1 MKLDNPPQERAAS
14 PTSSSSAF
22 NFLEKLVESVPT
34 TIMTTSTDLYQRT
47 AQAVPTSVTSAVT
60 STVQSIKTLSE
71 PLVAQHRDV
80 LVSLDGYACKG
91 LDHSLNAIHNTAK
104 TVNVT
109 IAAVENK
116 VSATRTSVE
125 ATVASARSSADAHL
139 ATIESTALALAAPVI
154 VSSVNAVDNAIERFI
169 PSSSGGA
176 TATTTEDAAATTDAA
191 DADSTGEDAGEQVPE
206 YQFAPLPVSPK
217 SASALPMYN
226 EDEAAANTAAAAAD
240 AAAAAAGPAAAP
252 FGTETKKLLKQ
263 IEAVCTKAKFRA
275 RERALAQVQYAT
287 ARTEAVVTQLKTN
300 TVDLLAYAKKI
311 GADGYGYVT
320 SEEAAADAKAAAAKA
335 SEVAAEVAAKAKVVS
350 AAVVT
355 KAEEAMPAPVVDQ
368 AKRVATMLTAYY
380 AAGLDL
386 AKQHEVAE
394 KVTDAAAVFYGH
406 VERLTRGEHR
416 DQVLAFLL
424 RRTQADAAA
433 AAAAAAS
440 GGGGGGG
447 AAAAEENVDD
457 LASATLVPAE
467 ANVEVEAEA
476 DAVQVEAEEEEE
488 EEVLP
493 TLELVEAEAVVVDEA
508 EAAAIDATVEM

>member
-1 MKLDNPPQERAAS
+1 M
-14 PTSSSSAF
+14 
-22 NFLEKLVESVPT
+22 
-34 TIMTTSTDLYQRT
+34 
-47 AQAVPTSVTSAVT
+47 
-60 STVQSIKTLSE
+60 
-71 PLVAQHRDV
+71 
-80 LVSLDGYACKG
+80 G
-91 LDHSLNAIHNTAK
+91 
-104 TVNVT
+104 
-109 IAAVENK
+109 
-116 VSATRTSVE
+116 
-125 ATVASARSSADAHL
+125 
-139 ATIESTALALAAPVI
+139 
-154 VSSVNAVDNAIERFI
+154 
-169 PSSSGGA
+169 
-176 TATTTEDAAATTDAA
+176 
-191 DADSTGEDAGEQVPE
+191 
-206 YQFAPLPVSPK
+206 
-217 SASALPMYN
+217 
-226 EDEAAANTAAAAAD
+226 
-240 AAAAAAGPAAAP
+240 
-252 FGTETKKLLKQ
+252 
-263 IEAVCTKAKFRA
+263 
-275 RERALAQVQYAT
+275 
-287 ARTEAVVTQLKTN
+287 
-300 TVDLLAYAKKI
+300 
-311 GADGYGYVT
+311 
-320 SEEAAADAKAAAAKA
+320 
-335 SEVAAEVAAKAKVVS
+335 
-350 AAVVT
+350 

-433 AAAAAAS
+433 AAS

-476 DAVQVEAEEEEE
+476 NAVQVGAEEEEE